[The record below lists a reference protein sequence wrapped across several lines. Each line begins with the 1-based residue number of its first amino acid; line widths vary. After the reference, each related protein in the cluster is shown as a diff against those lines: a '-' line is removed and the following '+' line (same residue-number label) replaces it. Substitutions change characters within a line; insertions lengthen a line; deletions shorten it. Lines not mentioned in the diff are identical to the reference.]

1 VRSKVA
7 NASGS
12 LIAASDTLNHHAR
25 EQHASKGDT
34 AMMNELPLTKDE
46 RLCLQ
51 AWFRQAIV
59 QLEREEV
66 TARLLKEHAAEAAC
80 EDGHRSPVIR
90 RRSRRSTFSHV
101 SQFAKA
107 R

>member
-1 VRSKVA
+1 MQKHFAESIEGLV
-7 NASGS
+7 
-12 LIAASDTLNHHAR
+12 AASDTLNHYERALHAQQGER
-25 EQHASKGDT
+25 
-34 AMMNELPLTKDE
+34 AMMNELTKDE

-51 AWFRQAIV
+51 SWFRQAIV

-66 TARLLKEHAAEAAC
+66 TARLLKEHAADAAC
-80 EDGHRSPVIR
+80 EEGHRSPVAR
-90 RRSRRSTFSHV
+90 RRTRRSTFSHV

>member
-1 VRSKVA
+1 
-7 NASGS
+7 
-12 LIAASDTLNHHAR
+12 
-25 EQHASKGDT
+25 
-34 AMMNELPLTKDE
+34 MMNELPLTKDE

-51 AWFRQAIV
+51 SWFRQAIV

-66 TARLLKEHAAEAAC
+66 TARLLKEHAAEVAC

-90 RRSRRSTFSHV
+90 RRGRRSTFSHV